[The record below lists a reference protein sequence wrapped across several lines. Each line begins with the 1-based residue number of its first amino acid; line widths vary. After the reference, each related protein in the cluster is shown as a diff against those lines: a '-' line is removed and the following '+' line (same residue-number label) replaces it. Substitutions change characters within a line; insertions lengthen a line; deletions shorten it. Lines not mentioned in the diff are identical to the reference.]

1 MNKKFTLILF
11 TFLLCL
17 AGYFI
22 CRQAENNLVFQKE
35 IVYQNN
41 NASEVYIVWGINS
54 MQTPPQQFLPDG
66 SYIKDGLVHTRMN
79 NINGSF
85 KKTISLPYNTILN
98 YWMHQTKDYQGHVT
112 DLWDSGGTDKEYSS
126 LNFSTNTLFK
136 PGYFIFLAGFLPLLL
151 LLYFNKD
158 KPFHQHASV
167 YKINN
172 YVPQFDSLRA
182 IAVILVIIH
191 HWFESNKVLNFFP
204 NGPLGVNMFFVLSGF
219 LITGILLKTKKQLEA
234 KETTKVRTF
243 KNFYMRRTLRIFPV
257 YYLFLIVLW
266 LIHDS
271 AIARDG
277 IYYFTY
283 TANYLFFS
291 QQMFPARVAHLWS
304 LAVEEQF
311 YLIWPWL
318 IILINRKWLP
328 YVIGLF
334 MIVGISSNY
343 VFINA
348 GWWVQ
353 IFTPACFD
361 AFAIG
366 GFLSFVVAYRHDII
380 QKIEPWFRYIFIA
393 VISLFLFQV
402 FDYSLLPARTIHSLL
417 TVCIIY
423 YCLFKNNNK
432 IFNYIL
438 DNKWLKIMG
447 KVSYGVY
454 LYHLFIPELWMWIN
468 KQFNNRGIDLLW
480 NKAMPQ
486 EIEPLWFFIQKFSVL
501 MLLCL
506 ISWTFIEKPINKLK
520 RHFQH

>member
-1 MNKKFTLILF
+1 
-11 TFLLCL
+11 
-17 AGYFI
+17 
-22 CRQAENNLVFQKE
+22 
-35 IVYQNN
+35 
-41 NASEVYIVWGINS
+41 
-54 MQTPPQQFLPDG
+54 
-66 SYIKDGLVHTRMN
+66 
-79 NINGSF
+79 
-85 KKTISLPYNTILN
+85 
-98 YWMHQTKDYQGHVT
+98 
-112 DLWDSGGTDKEYSS
+112 
-126 LNFSTNTLFK
+126 
-136 PGYFIFLAGFLPLLL
+136 
-151 LLYFNKD
+151 
-158 KPFHQHASV
+158 
-167 YKINN
+167 
-172 YVPQFDSLRA
+172 
-182 IAVILVIIH
+182 
-191 HWFESNKVLNFFP
+191 
-204 NGPLGVNMFFVLSGF
+204 
-219 LITGILLKTKKQLEA
+219 
-234 KETTKVRTF
+234 
-243 KNFYMRRTLRIFPV
+243 
-257 YYLFLIVLW
+257 
-266 LIHDS
+266 
-271 AIARDG
+271 
-277 IYYFTY
+277 
-283 TANYLFFS
+283 
-291 QQMFPARVAHLWS
+291 
-304 LAVEEQF
+304 
-311 YLIWPWL
+311 
-318 IILINRKWLP
+318 
-328 YVIGLF
+328 

-423 YCLFKNNNK
+423 YYLFKNNNK

-468 KQFNNRGIDLLW
+468 KQSNNRGIDLLW

-520 RHFQH
+520 RHFHH